1 MNLNDFSYCYLNNI
15 YRTGDVVAFEL
26 ALADRLFKRCA
37 ISLVNS
43 EQLIEIA
50 NMDNLIKD
58 FKIVDGLL
66 KCTTVKIVPA
76 IPGIESEIG
85 KLTEI
90 KQDEGSFYALIREG
104 SDKDYVMID
113 EKLMD
118 VTGNEDN
125 LVGAGLA
132 KFTDI
137 RHSSSFTGVWNKLY
151 PSENVSSSK
160 ALAQVKSHVSNLN
173 TAVKKI
179 SGESLTSAQTKTIYE
194 TSNDYDDSPYNQQR
208 GWGSVYCV
216 VNKKIKYA
224 DGNNHTLVS
233 CYDLVGGGYL
243 VSACM
248 MGKYVYAKMLK
259 VSGVGIDPT
268 NPKTYLNDL
277 AKSDTYVPGGTSN
290 GNSSGSSSTNA
301 KVNTWLSQQG
311 VEVSTLAPKQISL
324 MEGIYGLLGTPYK
337 SCRHSKG
344 CDGYCYDSN
353 NPSHLDAATFI
364 WRSFRDA
371 DMRINSLTCNALL
384 SDGHFSR
391 VAWKD
396 RKPGDVLVTFGEKKP
411 HAMFY
416 LKDKGNTLTVVE
428 AIAGKE
434 SKVTDL
440 ARGTSIYSSKNGSKN
455 LVHYGSKGGK
465 KYVLLRYNGIAN

>member
-137 RHSSSFTGVWNKLY
+137 KLSNSTMSAYCRFTTENKIYNKMLVTLENGDIKFHSFYFGI
-151 PSENVSSSK
+151 P
-160 ALAQVKSHVSNLN
+160 
-173 TAVKKI
+173 KI
-179 SGESLTSAQTKTIYE
+179 EDESGESNSSLGGM
-194 TSNDYDDSPYNQQR
+194 DYFSP
-208 GWGSVYCV
+208 
-216 VNKKIKYA
+216 
-224 DGNNHTLVS
+224 
-233 CYDLVGGGYL
+233 
-243 VSACM
+243 
-248 MGKYVYAKMLK
+248 
-259 VSGVGIDPT
+259 
-268 NPKTYLNDL
+268 
-277 AKSDTYVPGGTSN
+277 GTS
-290 GNSSGSSSTNA
+290 TLD
-301 KVNTWLSQQG
+301 KIEQRFLG
-311 VEVSTLAPKQISL
+311 VKRWALKQSI
-324 MEGIYGLLGTPYK
+324 
-337 SCRHSKG
+337 
-344 CDGYCYDSN
+344 
-353 NPSHLDAATFI
+353 
-364 WRSFRDA
+364 
-371 DMRINSLTCNALL
+371 
-384 SDGHFSR
+384 
-391 VAWKD
+391 
-396 RKPGDVLVTFGEKKP
+396 
-411 HAMFY
+411 
-416 LKDKGNTLTVVE
+416 LKYTIFTTQK
-428 AIAGKE
+428 
-434 SKVTDL
+434 
-440 ARGTSIYSSKNGSKN
+440 
-455 LVHYGSKGGK
+455 
-465 KYVLLRYNGIAN
+465 